1 MNNKENA
8 AVESTAQTR
17 TLTKKVNFDPMQ
29 FAREVVTE
37 AGKALTLDLKHKKAW
52 FRLACPKGGVVLNPL
67 RVTDQMAIF
76 EARLFADTDDR
87 NPLASFTAIRKADKS
102 TGGQYIHAAQ
112 EDALNEALENAGF
125 SLRLFELAQA
135 GQTQAGQEAPAPD
148 TAPPVEEATSAAV
161 PEQAVQPAPEN
172 KPPVTEPRQAA
183 RPTQADQPPAATPGQ
198 TAQTGREDKP
208 VQRSEQS
215 KPAAG
220 PVPNQNVEKKAP
232 ASTVVDIAT
241 GQPVAVVQPVESAQ
255 SGQTSGG
262 ETSSPTDSADMTV
275 EEICQVMTLEQAKA
289 VVVKDGTCKGWTLAQ
304 VARDRPAS
312 LKWLRFACPF
322 GDNLLKAAA
331 QIVLDDLELKAAG

>member
-1 MNNKENA
+1 MP
-8 AVESTAQTR
+8 R
-17 TLTKKVNFDPMQ
+17 RVNFDPMQ
-29 FAREVVTE
+29 FAREVATE
-37 AGKALTLDLKHKKAW
+37 AGKTLTLDLKHKKDW

-135 GQTQAGQEAPAPD
+135 GQTQAGQEAPATD

-161 PEQAVQPAPEN
+161 PEQAVQPAPEH
-172 KPPVTEPRQAA
+172 KPPETAPRQAA
-183 RPTQADQPPAATPGQ
+183 QSTQADQPPATTPGQ
-198 TAQTGREDKP
+198 TAQAGQKDTT
-208 VQRSEQS
+208 VQTVERS
-215 KPAAG
+215 KPTAG
-220 PVPNQNVEKKAP
+220 PVPSQAAEKKAP

-241 GQPVAVVQPVESAQ
+241 GQPVAAEQPAESAQ
-255 SGQTSGG
+255 SGQTPGG
-262 ETSSPTDSADMTV
+262 EAGAPTASADMTV
-275 EEICQVMTLEQAKA
+275 EEICRVMTLEQARA
-289 VVVKDGTCKGWTLAQ
+289 VIVKDGTCKGWTMEQ

-322 GDNLLKAAA
+322 ADNMLKAAA

>member
-1 MNNKENA
+1 MNNKEKA

-29 FAREVVTE
+29 FAREVATE
-37 AGKALTLDLKHKKAW
+37 AGKTLTLDLKHKKDW

-87 NPLASFTAIRKADKS
+87 NPLASFTATRCADKS
-102 TGGQYIHAAQ
+102 TGGQYIRAAQ
-112 EDALNEALENAGF
+112 DDALDEALENAGF

-135 GQTQAGQEAPAPD
+135 GQTQTGKEVPVPD
-148 TAPPVEEATSAAV
+148 AAPPVEKAPPAAA
-161 PEQAVQPAPEN
+161 PKQAVQPAPEH
-172 KPPVTEPRQAA
+172 KPPVTAPRQAT
-183 RPTQADQPPAATPGQ
+183 RPTQADQPPTTTPGQ
-198 TAQTGREDKP
+198 TAQAGREDKP
-208 VQRSEQS
+208 AQGLEQS
-215 KPAAG
+215 KPMAG
-220 PVPNQNVEKKAP
+220 SAPSQATEKKAL

-241 GQPVAVVQPVESAQ
+241 GQPVAAEQPAESAQ
-255 SGQTSGG
+255 SGQTPGG
-262 ETSSPTDSADMTV
+262 EAGAPTASADMTV

-304 VARDRPAS
+304 VASDRPAS

-331 QIVLDDLELKAAG
+331 QLVLDDLELKAAG

>member
-1 MNNKENA
+1 MYA
-8 AVESTAQTR
+8 PHGLMAVR
-17 TLTKKVNFDPMQ
+17 
-29 FAREVVTE
+29 
-37 AGKALTLDLKHKKAW
+37 
-52 FRLACPKGGVVLNPL
+52 CVLS
-67 RVTDQMAIF
+67 VFGIVG
-76 EARLFADTDDR
+76 RLFADTADR

-148 TAPPVEEATSAAV
+148 TAPPVEEAQPTAA
-161 PEQAVQPAPEN
+161 PEQAVQPAPEH
-172 KPPVTEPRQAA
+172 KPPMTAPKQAV
-183 RPTQADQPPAATPGQ
+183 RPTQADQSPATTPGQ

-208 VQRSEQS
+208 AQRSEQT
-215 KPAAG
+215 KPAAES
-220 PVPNQNVEKKAP
+220 VPSQAAEKKTP

-241 GQPVAVVQPVESAQ
+241 GQPVAAVQPVESSQ

-275 EEICQVMTLEQAKA
+275 EEICQVMTLEQARA
-289 VVVKDGTCKGWTLAQ
+289 VVVKDGTCKGWTLEQ

-322 GDNLLKAAA
+322 GDNPLKAAA
-331 QIVLDDLELKAAG
+331 QLVLDDLELKAAG

>member
-17 TLTKKVNFDPMQ
+17 TLPKKANFDPMQ
-29 FAREVVTE
+29 FAREVATE
-37 AGKALTLDLKHKKAW
+37 AGKALTLDPKHKKAW

-87 NPLASFTAIRKADKS
+87 NPLASFTATRGADKS
-102 TGGQYIHAAQ
+102 TGGQYIRAAQ
-112 EDALNEALENAGF
+112 DDALDEALENAGF
-125 SLRLFELAQA
+125 SLRLLELTQAGLAQA
-135 GQTQAGQEAPAPD
+135 GQETPVPD
-148 TAPPVEEATSAAV
+148 TVPPVEKAPPAV
-161 PEQAVQPAPEN
+161 DPKQAVRPAPEN
-172 KPPVTEPRQAA
+172 KPHVAAPRKAA
-183 RPTQADQPPAATPGQ
+183 QSTQADQPPASTPVQ
-198 TAQTGREDKP
+198 TAQAGREDKP
-208 VQRSEQS
+208 AQRSEQS
-215 KPAAG
+215 KPSAEPVAAS
-220 PVPNQNVEKKAP
+220 VAEKKVP

-241 GQPVAVVQPVESAQ
+241 GQPVAAEQPAESAQ
-255 SGQTSGG
+255 SGQTPGG
-262 ETSSPTDSADMTV
+262 EAGAPTASADMTV

-304 VARDRPAS
+304 VASDRPAS

-331 QIVLDDLELKAAG
+331 QLVLDDLELKAAG

>member
-17 TLTKKVNFDPMQ
+17 TLPKKVNFDPMQ
-29 FAREVVTE
+29 YAREVATE
-37 AGKALTLDLKHKKAW
+37 AGKTLTLDLKHKKDW

-67 RVTDQMAIF
+67 RVTDQVAIF

-87 NPLASFTAIRKADKS
+87 NPLASFTATRSADKS
-102 TGGQYIHAAQ
+102 TGRQYIRAAQ

-135 GQTQAGQEAPAPD
+135 GQETPTSD
-148 TAPPVEEATSAAV
+148 TAPPVEEAPPAAA
-161 PEQAVQPAPEN
+161 PEQAVQPAPEH
-172 KPPVTEPRQAA
+172 KLPAPAPAPRQAA

-198 TAQTGREDKP
+198 TAQTGREDKSA
-208 VQRSEQS
+208 QRSEQS
-215 KPAAG
+215 KPAVG
-220 PVPNQNVEKKAP
+220 PAPSQAAEKKAP

-241 GQPVAVVQPVESAQ
+241 GQPVAAVQPVESSQ

-275 EEICQVMTLEQAKA
+275 EEICQVMTLEQARA
-289 VVVKDGTCKGWTLAQ
+289 VVVKDGTCKGWTLEQ

-322 GDNLLKAAA
+322 GDNMLKAAA
-331 QIVLDDLELKAAG
+331 QLVLDDLELKAAG

>member
-1 MNNKENA
+1 MNNNENA
-8 AVESTAQTR
+8 AAATKTR
-17 TLTKKVNFDPMQ
+17 TIPQRTNFNPMQ
-29 FAREVVTE
+29 FAHEVVTE
-37 AGKALTLDLKHKKAW
+37 AGKVLTLDLKHKKDW

-76 EARLFADTDDR
+76 EARLFADTGDH

-135 GQTQAGQEAPAPD
+135 GQETPTSD
-148 TAPPVEEATSAAV
+148 TAPPVEEAPSAVA
-161 PEQAVQPAPEN
+161 PEQAVQPAPEH
-172 KPPVTEPRQAA
+172 KPPAPAPRQAA

-198 TAQTGREDKP
+198 TAQTGREDKSA
-208 VQRSEQS
+208 QRSEQS

-220 PVPNQNVEKKAP
+220 PAPSQAAEKKVP

-241 GQPVAVVQPVESAQ
+241 GQPVAVVQPVESSQ

-275 EEICQVMTLEQAKA
+275 EEICQVMTLEQARA

-304 VARDRPAS
+304 VASDRPAS

-331 QIVLDDLELKAAG
+331 QLVLDDLELKAAG

>member
-17 TLTKKVNFDPMQ
+17 TLPKKANFDPMQ
-29 FAREVVTE
+29 FAREEVTE

-87 NPLASFTAIRKADKS
+87 NPLASFTATRGADKS
-102 TGGQYIHAAQ
+102 TGGQYIRAAQ

-135 GQTQAGQEAPAPD
+135 GQEPPTSD
-148 TAPPVEEATSAAV
+148 TAPPVEEAPPAAA
-161 PEQAVQPAPEN
+161 PEQAVQPAPEH
-172 KPPVTEPRQAA
+172 KPPAPAPRQAA
-183 RPTQADQPPAATPGQ
+183 RPTQADQPPAATPGR
-198 TAQTGREDKP
+198 TAQTGREDKSA
-208 VQRSEQS
+208 QRSEQS

-220 PVPNQNVEKKAP
+220 PAPSQAAEKKAP

-241 GQPVAVVQPVESAQ
+241 GQPVAAVQPVESSQ
-255 SGQTSGG
+255 SGQTPGG
-262 ETSSPTDSADMTV
+262 EADTPTASADMTV
-275 EEICQVMTLEQAKA
+275 EEICQVMTLEQARA
-289 VVVKDGTCKGWTLAQ
+289 VVVKDGTCKGWTLEQ

-322 GDNLLKAAA
+322 GDNLLKAAV
-331 QIVLDDLELKAAG
+331 QLVLDDLKLKAAG